1 MCDVYHGEIDG
12 YLLLDY
18 VIIEYTRMAINKR
31 LIMTEIT
38 LETERLILRPPKM
51 EDAWDMKTLLQERDI
66 SENIDAIPYPY
77 PDEMAQKQ
85 LREAIQHIEDENGY
99 YFMITL
105 KSSGELMGAV
115 YSYHRPVHLN
125 TTLTYW
131 LGKPY
136 RGKKYISEAVLR
148 VMKYGFEE
156 DKFHRIW
163 AMVHA
168 DNEPASQIL
177 KKVGMKH
184 EGILRE
190 HIYDG
195 EGFRDV
201 EYYGMLRKEWEANVS

>member
-1 MCDVYHGEIDG
+1 
-12 YLLLDY
+12 
-18 VIIEYTRMAINKR
+18 
-31 LIMTEIT
+31 MTEIT

-77 PDEMAQKQ
+77 PDEMAQRQ
-85 LREAIQHIEDENGY
+85 LREAIQHLDDEDGY

-136 RGKKYISEAVLR
+136 RGNKYISEAVSS
-148 VMKYGFEE
+148 VMKYGFEA

-163 AMVHA
+163 AMVYA
-168 DNEPASQIL
+168 DNDAASQIL

-184 EGILRE
+184 EGVLRE

-195 EGFRDV
+195 DGFRDV
-201 EYYGMLRKEWEANVS
+201 EYYGMLRKEWELDGS